1 MLASLAGEAS
11 LLARLASHSQAGC
24 KHAPVGVQ
32 RHRRRQCTR
41 ASIDATNWDAEMSIF
56 KQRIQKPNQLE
67 TLRNI
72 EATMDIGKVSRH
84 LWSHD
89 RPSPV
94 CHRLL
99 RHPSASSG

>member
-1 MLASLAGEAS
+1 MLATLAGEAS

-24 KHAPVGVQ
+24 KHAPVRVH
-32 RHRRRQCTR
+32 RHCRRQCTR

-72 EATMDIGKVSRH
+72 EATMDIGKV
-84 LWSHD
+84 
-89 RPSPV
+89 P
-94 CHRLL
+94 
-99 RHPSASSG
+99 RHP